1 MQHGPFKLNGERLLL
16 RGTHRHED
24 HAGYAAAMPDD
35 LLDQEMQLIKEV
47 GANFIRLAHY
57 QQSRRVLE
65 HCDRLGILVWEEI
78 PWCRAGVGDDVFQE
92 MGRRTLRNMIAQH
105 YNHPSILL
113 WGLGNEDD
121 WPTEYPSIDQQ
132 AIRTYLAELN
142 TLSHQLDPSRLT
154 TIRRCDFARDIPDV
168 YSPSIWAGWYSG
180 TYPEYQKSLE
190 TQRDRVNHMFHA
202 EWGADSH
209 AGRHSE
215 NPDKAL
221 AQITTGQGTDERGL
235 AYLNSGG
242 PARVSRDGDWS
253 ETYACNLFDWHL
265 KVQETLPW
273 FTGSAQW
280 VFKDFTTPLRV
291 ENPVPRVN
299 QKGLITREMQKKEAY
314 FVFQSYWTEAP
325 MAHIYGHT
333 WPIRWGAEGEQKMV
347 KVYSN
352 CESAELFLNGKSLGA
367 KHRNSQDFPAAG
379 LRWMT
384 PFAAGKNTLRVVATK
399 NGKTVTDE
407 ISFLYQ
413 TETWGTPAELKI
425 TEKSRTTIDGKPT
438 VTVEARLYDAKGIL
452 CLDARNRVRFTIAGE
467 GTLIDNR
474 GTPTGSRVVELYNG
488 RAEISLL
495 KNNNSSVV
503 SVTAEKL
510 KPAFV
515 TIA

>member
-1 MQHGPFKLNGERLLL
+1 
-16 RGTHRHED
+16 
-24 HAGYAAAMPDD
+24 
-35 LLDQEMQLIKEV
+35 
-47 GANFIRLAHY
+47 
-57 QQSRRVLE
+57 
-65 HCDRLGILVWEEI
+65 
-78 PWCRAGVGDDVFQE
+78 

-132 AIRTYLAELN
+132 AIRAYLSELN
-142 TLSHQLDPSRLT
+142 TLSHELDASRLT

-190 TQRDRVNHMFHA
+190 TQRERVNHMFHA

-221 AQITTGQGTDERGL
+221 AAIATGQGTDERGL
-235 AYLNSGG
+235 AYLNTGG

-280 VFKDFTTPLRV
+280 IFKDFTTPLRV

-299 QKGLITREMQKKEAY
+299 QKGLLTREMQKKEAY
-314 FVFQSYWTEAP
+314 YVFQSYWTEAP
-325 MAHIYGHT
+325 MVHIYGHT
-333 WPIRWGAEGEQKMV
+333 WPIRWGADGEQKMV

-352 CESAELFLNGKSLGA
+352 CDTAELFINGKSAGIKL
-367 KHRNSQDFPAAG
+367 RNSQDFPAAG
-379 LRWMT
+379 LRWIT
-384 PFAAGKNTLRVVATK
+384 PFAIGKNALRVVATK

-413 TETWGTPAELKI
+413 TETWGPPAELRL
-425 TEKSRTTIDGKPT
+425 TEKSRNTIDGKPT
-438 VTVEARLYDAKGIL
+438 VTVEAKLYDAKGIL
-452 CLDARNRVRFTIAGE
+452 CLDAKNRVRFTIAGE

-488 RAEISLL
+488 RAEITLQT
-495 KNNNSSVV
+495 NNSSSAV
-503 SVTAEKL
+503 SVSADKL
-510 KPAFV
+510 KPAFC
-515 TIA
+515 TIT